1 MADDGVGWEQSL
13 VSAKAIRDWWEV
25 NIEPLLAR
33 VTAGQSGPAFRV
45 STIGAT
51 PSTVNFPTCAAV
63 VNHVNTVAAGLQTQ
77 LSQGSGALITPN
89 VHSFIL

>member
-1 MADDGVGWEQSL
+1 MADDGVGWEQSF
-13 VSAKAIRDWWEV
+13 VSAKAIRNWWEV
-25 NIEPLLAR
+25 NIEPSQAR

-63 VNHVNTVAAGLQTQ
+63 
-77 LSQGSGALITPN
+77 
-89 VHSFIL
+89 

>member
-25 NIEPLLAR
+25 KIEPSLAR

-63 VNHVNTVAAGLQTQ
+63 VNH
-77 LSQGSGALITPN
+77 
-89 VHSFIL
+89 